1 MKKGSKKNSKDRK
14 EKIQNKKERNE
25 KIQNKR
31 KLQIEKNIEKEKEL
45 ENKKFEERKKK
56 FAWFFIIWI
65 CILGMG
71 LIRKTFQNDTFY
83 TIEIGELILNNG
95 IDMMDHFSFHS
106 GLAYTY
112 PHWLYDVFIYLCY
125 SIGGYVGIHISTI
138 ILLLILLVLVFKI
151 NKTISDSVSVSAFAT
166 FICALSVSGFATARA
181 QLASFLVF
189 ALEIY
194 FIEMFLRDKK
204 KRYLIGLLV
213 LSILICN
220 IHLAVWPFYFIVY
233 LPYLAEYIISLIV
246 SKIKIKKET
255 KFIKFLKN
263 KFVLEKNSNIKYL
276 FLVMILSLFTGLL
289 TPLGDTPYTYTIHM
303 MMSNAQEYVKE
314 HQMLSWA
321 QSPFT
326 IIIAGETLF
335 LSLISKVK
343 LRDLFMICGL
353 VLMSIISIRHLSL
366 LALIGT
372 ICFCRLFAMFLE
384 NYGFNADKII
394 INFFSKKSVAIAS
407 FVLVI
412 IGSSLI
418 ANFQLSKDFV
428 DEEMYP
434 VGAVEYIK
442 ENINIDEM
450 RIFNEYNF
458 GSYLLHHDIPVFIDS
473 RADLYTSEYSGF
485 EYDIFDDYHYMPSHY
500 QEKFEFYGITH
511 VLIYKEIDDEV
522 NPFYNILEN
531 DSNYKTLYE
540 DEYYVL
546 YEKLGTS
553 DFVITYN

>member
-1 MKKGSKKNSKDRK
+1 MKKGSKNNNKNRK
-14 EKIQNKKERNE
+14 EKIQNKK
-25 KIQNKR
+25 
-31 KLQIEKNIEKEKEL
+31 KLQIDAKIEKEKEI
-45 ENKKFEERKKK
+45 ENKILEKRKKK
-56 FAWFFIIWI
+56 FVICFIVWI

-71 LIRKTFQNDTFY
+71 LIRKEFQNDTFY
-83 TIEIGELILNNG
+83 TIEIGELILENG

-106 GLAYTY
+106 NLAYTY

-125 SIGGYVGIHISTI
+125 LVCGYVGIHISTVV
-138 ILLLILLVLVFKI
+138 LLLILLVLVFKI
-151 NKTISDSVSVSAFAT
+151 NRTITNNVSISAFVT
-166 FICALSVSGFATARA
+166 FICALSISGFATARA
-181 QLASFLVF
+181 QLASFLIF

-194 FIEMFLRDKK
+194 FIEMFLKNKK
-204 KRYLIGLLV
+204 NKYLIGLLV

-246 SKIKIKKET
+246 SKIKLKKEN

-263 KFVLEKNSNIKYL
+263 KFVLEKNINVKYL
-276 FLVMILSLFTGLL
+276 FGTMILSIFTGLL
-289 TPLGDTPYTYTIHM
+289 TPLGDTPYTYTINM

-353 VLMSIISIRHLSL
+353 VLMSVISIRHLSL
-366 LALIGT
+366 LSLIGT
-372 ICFCRLFAMFLE
+372 ICFARLFTMFLE
-384 NYGFNADKII
+384 NYNFNSDRII
-394 INFFSKKSVAIAS
+394 VNFFSKKVVAIIS
-407 FVLVI
+407 FILVI

-418 ANFQLSKDFV
+418 GNFQLSKDFINK
-428 DEEMYP
+428 EMYP
-434 VGAVEYIK
+434 VDAVKYIK
-442 ENINIDEM
+442 ENIDIENM
-450 RIFNEYNF
+450 KIFNEYNF

-473 RADLYTSEYSGF
+473 RADLYASEYSGL
-485 EYDIFDDYHYMPSHY
+485 ENDILDDYHYMPSNY

-511 VLIYKEIDDEV
+511 VLIYKEIEDEV
-522 NPFYNILEN
+522 NPFYNLLN
-531 DSNYKTLYE
+531 KDSNYKNLYE
-540 DEYYVL
+540 DEYFVL
-546 YEKLGTS
+546 YEKLGKS
-553 DFVITYN
+553 DFIITYS